1 MARRIARP
9 RWRDHPGDGG
19 RGFRRDRARAGSFLA
34 KLISLVVVFAGLP
47 AVAQPGAPS
56 VVVNGRTLLLDPPPT
71 FRAGVLLA
79 PVDALVGPYGATS
92 QWDPLTRTAQ
102 VTGPRGTRLV
112 FRAGDRVA
120 AVDGQTR
127 ILPTPPE
134 VVAGRLL
141 VPAEFLFRALGAWVK
156 WEEAE
161 GVLHV
166 ASQVLRLV
174 LDRTP
179 GGLRLQVE
187 ATGPVQVRTAWLSQ
201 PDRLV
206 VDLVNAASRIETRE
220 VNLGELGIRRLR
232 VAQFQVKPYVTRL
245 VLDLD
250 APVDVEVLPPS
261 STPDAVLWLR
271 PRSPATAVPAASPG
285 PSPEAGPVPPA
296 ETRTEPTAAPA
307 TPGPA
312 PAPSGGPWSPSPG
325 PAPTGNPDAP
335 RILDVSVQREV
346 GRLRVVVQGDRP
358 LDYQLRELPDPD
370 RLVLD
375 IPGVFVPV
383 KQELPVGGPVEVV
396 RAAQFQADPA
406 VARVVVQWQ
415 VRTRYEVLS
424 EEGGSRIV
432 VVVDE
437 LPVQV
442 PRGGHVVAIDPGH
455 GGKDPGAIGATGLVE
470 KDVVLDVGLR
480 LREAL
485 RRQGVRTVMTR
496 ESDVFVDLADRVP
509 IAMRAGA
516 TVFVSVHANATTRGV
531 IRGVETYYLKPHSVL
546 LATWIQEE
554 LGRSLGIPD
563 RGIRTANFKVLR
575 DSPVPAVLVEVGYL
589 TNLEDEALLRT
600 PAFRQRAADAI
611 ARGVVRFTSQV
622 PALQP

>member
-1 MARRIARP
+1 MARRITRP
-9 RWRDHPGDGG
+9 PLW
-19 RGFRRDRARAGSFLA
+19 LA
-34 KLISLVVVFAGLP
+34 LVVAFAGLP
-47 AVAQPGAPS
+47 AAAQPGSPS
-56 VVVNGRTLLLDPPPT
+56 VVVNGRTLALDPPPVV
-71 FRAGVLLA
+71 RGGVVLA
-79 PVDALVGPYGATS
+79 PVEALVGPYGATS
-92 QWDPLTRTAQ
+92 RWDPLTRSAQ
-102 VTGPRGTRLV
+102 VVGPRGTRVV
-112 FRAGDRVA
+112 FRAGDRVGV
-120 AVDGQTR
+120 VDGEAR
-127 ILPTPPE
+127 ILPVAPE

-141 VPAEFLFRALGAWVK
+141 VPVEFLFRTLGAWVK

-161 GVLHV
+161 GTLHV

-179 GGLRLQVE
+179 GGLRLQAE
-187 ATGPVQVRTAWLSQ
+187 ATGPVQVRTALLSQ

-220 VNLGELGIRRLR
+220 VSLGDFGVRRLR

-250 APVDVEVLPPS
+250 GPVEVEVQPS

-271 PRSPATAVPAASPG
+271 PRSVAAPAAASPTPAPT
-285 PSPEAGPVPPA
+285 PSADPGPVPSAAP
-296 ETRTEPTAAPA
+296 RTEPTAP
-307 TPGPA
+307 PLVSGPL
-312 PAPSGGPWSPSPG
+312 PEPSAGPWPSPG
-325 PAPTGNPDAP
+325 PPPAGSPDAP
-335 RILDVSVQREV
+335 RILEVSVQREV

-383 KQELPVGGPVEVV
+383 KQELAVGGPVEVV
-396 RAAQFQADPA
+396 RAAQFQSEPA
-406 VARVVVQWQ
+406 LARVVVQWQ
-415 VRTRYEVLS
+415 VRTRYEVLA
-424 EEGGSRIV
+424 EPGASRLV
-432 VVVDE
+432 VLVDE
-437 LPVQV
+437 LPAQAPVG
-442 PRGGHVVAIDPGH
+442 GGHVVAIDPGH
-455 GGKDPGAIGATGLVE
+455 GGRDPGAIGATALVE

-480 LREAL
+480 LRDAL

-496 ESDVFVDLADRVP
+496 ETDVFVDLADRVP
-509 IAMRAGA
+509 IALRAGA

-531 IRGVETYYLKPHSVL
+531 IRGVETYYLKPNSVQ

-563 RGIRTANFKVLR
+563 RGIRAANFKVLR

-611 ARGVVRFTSQV
+611 ARGVVRFTRQV

>member
-1 MARRIARP
+1 
-9 RWRDHPGDGG
+9 
-19 RGFRRDRARAGSFLA
+19 
-34 KLISLVVVFAGLP
+34 
-47 AVAQPGAPS
+47 
-56 VVVNGRTLLLDPPPT
+56 VVVNGQLLRLDPAPA
-71 FRAGVLLA
+71 FRGGVLLA
-79 PVDALVGPYGATS
+79 PLEGLLEPYAATGG
-92 QWDPLTRTAQ
+92 WDRLTRTAQ
-102 VTGPRGTRLV
+102 VVGPRGTRVV

-120 AVDGQTR
+120 VVDGQTR
-127 ILPTPPE
+127 LLPAPPE

-141 VPAEFLFRALGAWVK
+141 VPVEFLFRALGAWVK

-161 GVLHV
+161 STLHV

-174 LDRTP
+174 LDRAA
-179 GGLRLQVE
+179 GGLRVQVE
-187 ATGPVQVRTAWLSQ
+187 ATGPVQVRTALLSQ

-206 VDLVNAASRIETRE
+206 VDLINAASRIETRE
-220 VNLGELGIRRLR
+220 VTLGESGVRRVR
-232 VAQFQVKPYVTRL
+232 VAQFQVKPYVTRV

-250 APVDVEVLPPS
+250 APVDVEVAS
-261 STPDAVLWLR
+261 SAPEVVLWLR
-271 PRSPATAVPAASPG
+271 PRPATVASGPSPPAAPTPT
-285 PSPEAGPVPPA
+285 PSPEAVAAPSPSPSPPVPS
-296 ETRTEPTAAPA
+296 
-307 TPGPA
+307 
-312 PAPSGGPWSPSPG
+312 PAPSPSA
-325 PAPTGNPDAP
+325 PASDTPK
-335 RILDVSVQREV
+335 ILEVSVERQV

-358 LDYQLRELPDPD
+358 LDYQARELPDPD

-383 KQELPVGGPVEVV
+383 KQELAVGGPVEVV
-396 RAAQFQADPA
+396 RAAQFQTDPD
-406 VARVVVQWQ
+406 VARVVLQWQ
-415 VRTRYEVLS
+415 TRTRYELVL
-424 EEGGSRIV
+424 EEGGSRLV
-432 VVVDE
+432 VVVDDV
-437 LPVQV
+437 PSQP

-480 LREAL
+480 LRDAL

-509 IAMRAGA
+509 IALRAGA

-531 IRGVETYYLKPHSVL
+531 IRGVETYYLKPTSVL
-546 LATWIQEE
+546 LATLIQEE

-600 PAFRQRAADAI
+600 PAFRQRVAEAI
-611 ARGVVRFTSQV
+611 GRGVVRFISQV